1 MATSTTVAG
10 PGSDGSPN
18 PEQAN
23 EYEIAA
29 APVRATYRAALKA
42 AWAAYAETMGPKP
55 EEAGM
60 TRGPSR
66 DPAETEAEAWAAYD
80 AILAPA
86 TAAYLA
92 AMRELGEGRALP
104 EFRTKVVAFKPSWE
118 AK

>member
-1 MATSTTVAG
+1 MMETSSETVEG
-10 PGSDGSPN
+10 PGLDGSQN

-23 EYEIAA
+23 EYEAAA
-29 APVRATYRAALKA
+29 APVRATYHAALKA
-42 AWAAYAETMGPKP
+42 AWAAYAETMKPKP
-55 EEAGM
+55 EEAAM

-92 AMRELGEGRALP
+92 AMRELGKGRPLP
-104 EFRTKVVAFKPSWE
+104 EIVELASGEEFE
-118 AK
+118 

>member
-1 MATSTTVAG
+1 MATSETVAG

-23 EYEIAA
+23 EYEAAA
-29 APVRATYRAALKA
+29 APVSATYRAALKA

-55 EEAGM
+55 EETGI

-66 DPAETEAEAWAAYD
+66 DPTEEEAKAWAAYD

-86 TAAYLA
+86 TATYLA
-92 AMRELGEGRALP
+92 AMRELGKGRALP
-104 EFRTKVVAFKPSWE
+104 EIVELVELAHGE
-118 AK
+118 E

>member
-23 EYEIAA
+23 EYEAAA

-42 AWAAYAETMGPKP
+42 AWAAYAETLKPKP

-60 TRGPSR
+60 IRGPSR
-66 DPAETEAEAWAAYD
+66 DQVETAAEAWAAYD
-80 AILAPA
+80 AILTPA
-86 TAAYLA
+86 TAAYVA
-92 AMRELGEGRALP
+92 TMRELGKGRELADP
-104 EFRTKVVAFKPSWE
+104 
-118 AK
+118 

>member
-1 MATSTTVAG
+1 MATSETVAG

-23 EYEIAA
+23 EYEAAA

-55 EEAGM
+55 EAGLV
-60 TRGPSR
+60 RVPSR
-66 DPAETEAEAWAAYD
+66 DPAEEEAKAWAAYD

-92 AMRELGEGRALP
+92 AMRELGKGRELADP
-104 EFRTKVVAFKPSWE
+104 VVG
-118 AK
+118 

>member
-1 MATSTTVAG
+1 METSSETVEG
-10 PGSDGSPN
+10 LGLDGSQN

-23 EYEIAA
+23 EYEAAA

-55 EEAGM
+55 EEARL
-60 TRGPSR
+60 TRVPSR
-66 DPAETEAEAWAAYD
+66 DPAEEEAKAWTAYD

-92 AMRELGEGRALP
+92 AMRELGKGRALP
-104 EFRTKVVAFKPSWE
+104 EIVELVHGE
-118 AK
+118 ELE

>member
-23 EYEIAA
+23 EYEAA
-29 APVRATYRAALKA
+29 EAPVRATYRAALKA
-42 AWAAYAETMGPKP
+42 AWTAYAETMGSKP
-55 EEAGM
+55 EEEGLV
-60 TRGPSR
+60 RVPSR
-66 DPAETEAEAWAAYD
+66 DPAEEEAKAWAAYD

-104 EFRTKVVAFKPSWE
+104 EIVELVYGEKL
-118 AK
+118 

>member
-1 MATSTTVAG
+1 MEKSSETVAG

-42 AWAAYAETMGPKP
+42 AWAAYAETMKPKP
-55 EEAGM
+55 EEARM

-66 DPAETEAEAWAAYD
+66 DPAETEAEAWTAYD

-92 AMRELGEGRALP
+92 AMRELGKGRELADP
-104 EFRTKVVAFKPSWE
+104 VVG
-118 AK
+118 